1 MLVSDPAV
9 NRVVDDVKLKAAD
22 FYLDRHRAIYG
33 VMLDLYGSDR
43 PCDEL
48 TVNEAL
54 TSAGLTEAAGGKNYV
69 SELAAKVPAP
79 GNARHYAEIV
89 KENALLRRLLDTSH
103 QIGAWVEEREGSG
116 RELSERAEQ
125 LLFDVAHKEQAGD
138 FRRLNDVLSD
148 EIERLEKLSSG
159 ELKMTGTPTG
169 FGHLDEMTGGFQ
181 PSNLIIVA
189 ARPSVG
195 KSAFVANIA
204 ENVAVR
210 ENRAVAFFSLEMS
223 EIELAQRFIASQAR
237 VYGDRLRKGKVSQ
250 RDWTKVVD
258 ACNKLEAAPLWIDTT
273 SDLGLLDLRAKAR
286 RLHAQEEEGLGL
298 IIVDYLQLMRMD
310 ESRASMVEKV
320 GQISRGLKL
329 LANELEVPVV
339 ALSQLS
345 RANESRTDKRPIL
358 SDLRDSGN
366 IEQDAD
372 VVAFLYREDV
382 YRKAEERD
390 GTAEVIIS
398 KHRNGPI
405 GTVNLIFKPEYP
417 KFADRA
423 PDHPAGEGSPAAV
436 KAERESAQESEAY

>member
-1 MLVSDPAV
+1 MLVSEPAV
-9 NRVVDDVKLKAAD
+9 NRVIDDVRLKAGD

-33 VMLDLYGSDR
+33 VMLGLYTTDK

-48 TVNEAL
+48 TVGEAL
-54 TSAGLTEAAGGKNYV
+54 VTAGQIEEAGGKNYV

-89 KENALLRRLLDTSH
+89 QENALLRRLLDTSH
-103 QIGAWVEEREGSG
+103 QIGSWVNERDAGG
-116 RELSERAEQ
+116 QELSERAEQ

-138 FRRLNDVLSD
+138 FRRLNEVLGD
-148 EIERLEKLSSG
+148 EVERLEKLSQG
-159 ELKMTGTPTG
+159 EIEMTGVPSG
-169 FGHLDEMTGGFQ
+169 FAHLDEMTGGFQ

-195 KSAFVANIA
+195 KSAFVANVA
-204 ENVAVR
+204 ENVAVEKGR
-210 ENRAVAFFSLEMS
+210 SVAFFSLEMS
-223 EIELAQRFIASQAR
+223 EVELAQRFIASQSK
-237 VYGDRLRKGKVSQ
+237 VHGDLLRKGTVSQ
-250 RDWTKVVD
+250 RDWTKVLK
-258 ACNKLEAAPLWIDTT
+258 ACNRLETAPLWIDTT

-286 RLHAQEEEGLGL
+286 RLHVKEEANGGLAL

-310 ESRASMVEKV
+310 ESRSSMVEKV

-329 LANELEVPVV
+329 LANELEVPVM

-345 RANESRTDKRPIL
+345 RSNESRPDKRPIL

-372 VVAFLYREDV
+372 LVAFLYREDV
-382 YRKAEERD
+382 YRKPEERD
-390 GTAEVIIS
+390 GTAEVIMA

-405 GTVNLIFKPEYP
+405 GTSHLTFMPRYP
-417 KFADRA
+417 KFVEAA
-423 PDHPAGEGSPAAV
+423 PEHPAGEGSPAAV
-436 KAERESAQESEAY
+436 RAESAVEGI

>member
-1 MLVSDPAV
+1 MLVSEPAL
-9 NRVVDDVKLKAAD
+9 NRVVDEVRLKEGD

-33 VMLDLYGSDR
+33 VMVALYGSDTA
-43 PCDEL
+43 CDEL
-48 TVNEAL
+48 TVAEEL
-54 TSAGLTEAAGGKNYV
+54 VKAGLLEEAGGRNYV
-69 SELAAKVPAP
+69 SELAGKVPAP
-79 GNARHYAEIV
+79 GNARQYAEIV

-103 QIGAWVEEREGSG
+103 QIGTWVEERDGSG
-116 RELSERAEQ
+116 QELSERSEQ
-125 LLFDVAHKEQAGD
+125 LLFEVAHKEQAGD
-138 FRRLNDVLSD
+138 FRRLGEVLGD

-169 FGHLDEMTGGFQ
+169 FIELDDMTGGFQ

-195 KSAFVANIA
+195 KSAFVANLA
-204 ENVAVR
+204 EHAALK
-210 ENRAVAFFSLEMS
+210 EGKPVAFFSLEMS
-223 EIELAQRFIASQAR
+223 EIELAQRFIASQAK

-250 RDWTKVVD
+250 RDWGKVVD
-258 ACNKLEAAPLWIDTT
+258 ACNRLETAPLWIDVT

-286 RLHAQEEEGLGL
+286 RLHAQHEEGLGM

-382 YRKAEERD
+382 YRKPEERD
-390 GTAEVIIS
+390 GTAEVILS

-405 GTVNLIFKPEYP
+405 GTVHLTFMPDYP
-417 KFADRA
+417 KFVNRS
-423 PDHPAGEGSPAAV
+423 PEHPTGEGSTPAV
-436 KAERESAQESEAY
+436 RAEHDTGQPTGSY

>member
-1 MLVSDPAV
+1 MLVSEPAV
-9 NRVVDDVKLKAAD
+9 NRVVDDVKLKPAD

-33 VMLDLYGSDR
+33 VMLDLYTSDS

-48 TVNEAL
+48 TVSEAL
-54 TSAGLTEAAGGKNYV
+54 TTAGLIETAGGRNYV

-89 KENALLRRLLDTSH
+89 QENALLRRLHEVSL
-103 QIGAWVEEREGSG
+103 QIGAWVQEREGSG
-116 RELSERAEQ
+116 QELSERAEQ

-138 FRRLNDVLSD
+138 FQRIDDILHREVDRL
-148 EIERLEKLSSG
+148 ERLERG
-159 ELKMTGTPTG
+159 ELSMSGTPTG
-169 FGHLDEMTGGFQ
+169 FSELDEMTGGLQ

-195 KSAFVANIA
+195 KSAFVANVA
-204 ENVAVR
+204 ENA
-210 ENRAVAFFSLEMS
+210 ALKFGKPVAFFSLEMS
-223 EIELAQRFIASQAR
+223 EIELAQRFIASQAK
-237 VYGDRLRKGKVSQ
+237 VHGDRLRKGKVGQ
-250 RDWTKVVD
+250 RDWAKVVR
-258 ACNKLEAAPLWIDTT
+258 ACNELDSAPLWIDVT

-286 RLHAQEEEGLGL
+286 RLHVQEQERGGLGL

-310 ESRASMVEKV
+310 ESRSSLVERV

-329 LANELEVPVV
+329 LANELEIPVV

-345 RANESRTDKRPIL
+345 RANESRNDKRPIL

-372 VVAFLYREDV
+372 LVAFLYREDV
-382 YRKAEERD
+382 YRRSEERD
-390 GTAEVIIS
+390 GTAEIIIA

-405 GTVNLIFKPEYP
+405 GTVNLTFLPDYP
-417 KFADRA
+417 KFAERA
-423 PDHPAGEGSPAAV
+423 PEHPTGEGSPAAV
-436 KAERESAQESEAY
+436 RAEQGAESY

>member
-1 MLVSDPAV
+1 MLVSEPAL
-9 NRVVDDVKLKAAD
+9 NRVVDEVRLKQGD
-22 FYLDRHRAIYG
+22 FYLNRHRAIFG
-33 VMLDLYGSDR
+33 VMMSLYGSDT

-48 TVNEAL
+48 TVSEELNR
-54 TSAGLTEAAGGKNYV
+54 AGLIEEAGGRNYV

-103 QIGAWVEEREGSG
+103 QITAWVEEREGSG
-116 RELSERAEQ
+116 QELSERAEQ
-125 LLFDVAHKEQAGD
+125 LLFEVAHKEQAGD
-138 FRRLNDVLSD
+138 FRQLSDVLHE

-169 FGHLDEMTGGFQ
+169 FIELDEMTGGFQ

-204 ENVAVR
+204 EHAAMKEGR
-210 ENRAVAFFSLEMS
+210 PVAFFSLEMS
-223 EIELAQRFIASQAR
+223 EIELAQRFIASQAK

-250 RDWTKVVD
+250 RDWGKVVD
-258 ACNKLEAAPLWIDTT
+258 ACNKLESAPLWLDVT

-286 RLHAQEEEGLGL
+286 RLHAQQPDGLGM

-310 ESRASMVEKV
+310 ESRSSMVEKV
-320 GQISRGLKL
+320 GQVSRGLKL

-382 YRKAEERD
+382 YRKPEERD
-390 GTAEVIIS
+390 GTAEIIVA

-405 GTVNLIFKPEYP
+405 GTVNLTFMPDYP
-417 KFADRA
+417 KFANRSRE
-423 PDHPAGEGSPAAV
+423 HPTGEGSPPAV
-436 KAERESAQESEAY
+436 RAESV

>member
-33 VMLDLYGSDR
+33 VMLDLYSSDR

-48 TVNEAL
+48 TVSEAL
-54 TSAGLTEAAGGKNYV
+54 TTAGLTEAAGGRNYV

-79 GNARHYAEIV
+79 GNARVYAEIV

-250 RDWTKVVD
+250 RDWGKVVD

-405 GTVNLIFKPEYP
+405 GTVNLTFLPDYP
-417 KFADRA
+417 KFAERA
-423 PDHPAGEGSPAAV
+423 PEHPAGEGSAPAV
-436 KAERESAQESEAY
+436 RAEHAEAH

>member
-1 MLVSDPAV
+1 MLVSEPAL
-9 NRVVDDVKLKAAD
+9 NRVVDDVKLKAGD

-33 VMLDLYGSDR
+33 VMVGLYGSNK

-48 TVNEAL
+48 TVNEEL
-54 TSAGLTEAAGGKNYV
+54 TKAGLIEEAGGKNYV

-79 GNARHYAEIV
+79 GNAKHYAEIV
-89 KENALLRRLLDTSH
+89 QENALLRRLLDTSH
-103 QIGAWVEEREGSG
+103 QIGAWVNEREGTG
-116 RELSERAEQ
+116 QQLSERAEQ

-138 FRRLNDVLSD
+138 FRRLNEVLGEEVD
-148 EIERLEKLSSG
+148 RLEKLASG
-159 ELKMTGTPTG
+159 EIKMTGTPSG
-169 FGHLDEMTGGFQ
+169 YKHLDEMTGGFQ

-195 KSAFVANIA
+195 KSAFVANVA
-204 ENVAVR
+204 ENVAVK
-210 ENRAVAFFSLEMS
+210 EGRAVAFFSLEMS
-223 EIELAQRFIASQAR
+223 EIELAQRFIASQSK
-237 VYGDRLRKGKVSQ
+237 VYGDLLRKGRVGQ
-250 RDWTKVVD
+250 RDWQKVIR
-258 ACNKLEAAPLWIDTT
+258 ACGELDAAPLWIDVT

-286 RLHAQEEEGLGL
+286 RLHTQEPDGLGL

-310 ESRASMVEKV
+310 ESRNSMVEKV

-329 LANELEVPVV
+329 LASELEVPVI

-345 RANESRTDKRPIL
+345 RANESRPDKRPML

-372 VVAFLYREDV
+372 LVAFLYRDDV
-382 YRKAEERD
+382 YRKEEERD
-390 GTAEVIIS
+390 GTAEVIIA

-405 GTVNLIFKPEYP
+405 GTSHLTFLPQYP
-417 KFADRA
+417 KFVEPA

-436 KAERESAQESEAY
+436 RAEQEQYG

>member
-1 MLVSDPAV
+1 MLVSEPAL
-9 NRVVDDVKLKAAD
+9 NRVVDDVRLKQGD

-33 VMLDLYGSDR
+33 VMVSLYGSDTA
-43 PCDEL
+43 CDEL
-48 TVNEAL
+48 TVAEEL
-54 TSAGLTEAAGGKNYV
+54 TKAGLIEEAGGRNYV
-69 SELAAKVPAP
+69 SELAGKVAAP
-79 GNARHYAEIV
+79 GNARQYAEIV

-103 QIGAWVEEREGSG
+103 QIGAWVEDRDGSG
-116 RELSERAEQ
+116 QELSERAEQ
-125 LLFDVAHKEQAGD
+125 LLFEVAHKEQAGD
-138 FRRLNDVLSD
+138 FRRLGDVLGD

-169 FGHLDEMTGGFQ
+169 FIELDEMTGGFQ

-195 KSAFVANIA
+195 KSAFVANLA
-204 ENVAVR
+204 EHAALK
-210 ENRAVAFFSLEMS
+210 ENKPVAFFSLEMS
-223 EIELAQRFIASQAR
+223 EIELAQRFIASQAK

-250 RDWTKVVD
+250 RDWGKVIE
-258 ACNKLEAAPLWIDTT
+258 ACNKLESAPLWIDVT

-286 RLHAQEEEGLGL
+286 RLHAQHEEGLGM

-310 ESRASMVEKV
+310 ESRSNMVEKV

-382 YRKAEERD
+382 YRKPDERD

-405 GTVNLIFKPEYP
+405 GTVHLTFMPDYP
-417 KFADRA
+417 KFVNQA
-423 PDHPAGEGSPAAV
+423 PGHPTGEGSSPAV
-436 KAERESAQESEAY
+436 RAEHDSGQGAPA

>member
-1 MLVSDPAV
+1 MLVSEPAL
-9 NRVVDDVKLKAAD
+9 NRVVDDVRLKEGD
-22 FYLDRHRAIYG
+22 FYLDRHRAIYK
-33 VMLDLYGSDR
+33 VMVALYGSDTA
-43 PCDEL
+43 CDEL
-48 TVNEAL
+48 TVAEEL
-54 TSAGLTEAAGGKNYV
+54 TKAGLIEEAGGRNYV
-69 SELAAKVPAP
+69 SELAGKVAAP
-79 GNARHYAEIV
+79 GNARQYAEIV

-103 QIGAWVEEREGSG
+103 QIGTWVEERDGSG
-116 RELSERAEQ
+116 QELSERAEQ
-125 LLFDVAHKEQAGD
+125 LLFEVAHKEQAGD
-138 FRRLNDVLSD
+138 FRRLGDVLGD

-169 FGHLDEMTGGFQ
+169 FIELDEMTGGFQ

-195 KSAFVANIA
+195 KSAFVANLA
-204 ENVAVR
+204 EHAALK
-210 ENRAVAFFSLEMS
+210 ENKPVAFFSLEMS
-223 EIELAQRFIASQAR
+223 EIELAQRFIASQAK

-250 RDWTKVVD
+250 RDWGKVVD
-258 ACNKLEAAPLWIDTT
+258 ACNKLESAPLWIDVT

-286 RLHAQEEEGLGL
+286 RLHAQHEEGLGM

-382 YRKAEERD
+382 YRKPEERD
-390 GTAEVIIS
+390 GTAEVIVS

-405 GTVNLIFKPEYP
+405 GTVHLTFMPDYP
-417 KFADRA
+417 KFVNRS
-423 PDHPAGEGSPAAV
+423 PEHPTGEGSAPAV
-436 KAERESAQESEAY
+436 RAEHDSGQPAGSY